1 MRKWP
6 DGRHLGHKRE
16 SQQYA
21 YTHRKQANHY
31 GAWGALKWAVQRVD
45 VLSPQIL
52 GALFGNIELQQLN
65 KLTVDLASVLTET
78 ISFKNHI
85 FTEM

>member
-1 MRKWP
+1 MARRQTPWP
-6 DGRHLGHKRE
+6 QERE
-16 SQQYA
+16 PTICL
-21 YTHRKQANHY
+21 YTHKTGKSLRSM
-31 GAWGALKWAVQRVD
+31 GGLKWAVQRVD